1 MDKCRLCP
9 IPHTFQSHCLFNK
22 FFCSTNPYPITETNV
37 SKSTSITLSPIHHFT
52 PIKTKYTNPNFYPY
66 PLLLTPTSTIP
77 STIQKSTFTLKYNY
91 PPFVPPP
98 PPSPSVSPQWSQTPE
113 SLSDL
118 SSPEISSDESDD
130 DFGIPIEWPPSR
142 PMVNF
147 AHATELEEDYEIGWQ
162 WHEQDPGPLVAPYT
176 GFQQCLLDPTKQKP
190 EDFFNALFS
199 SQMYTII
206 TEETNRYVQQKI
218 KRGKFLTNYL
228 FISNQCKTFFQDP
241 EIIYVTRSNSFLLK
255 QCFLS
260 IEIKPIFFVYI
271 TKNFPKIQTSEL
283 HQQNSQNNVKSLFT

>member
-1 MDKCRLCP
+1 MSPNPHQLPSPHPSFHPNQYQIHKTLFLP
-9 IPHTFQSHCLFNK
+9 ISLPPHPYLNHPLN
-22 FFCSTNPYPITETNV
+22 NPKIHIHSQNLN
-37 SKSTSITLSPIHHFT
+37 TSLHT
-52 PIKTKYTNPNFYPY
+52 
-66 PLLLTPTSTIP
+66 
-77 STIQKSTFTLKYNY
+77 
-91 PPFVPPP
+91 PPP
-98 PPSPSVSPQWSQTPE
+98 PFLSISPQLSQTPK

-147 AHATELEEDYEIGWQ
+147 AHDTELEEDYEIGWQ
-162 WHEQDPGPLVAPYT
+162 WHEQDLGPLVAPYT
-176 GFQQCLLDPTKQKP
+176 RFRQYLLDPTKQKP

-199 SQMYTII
+199 LQMYTII

-218 KRGKFLTNYL
+218 QRGKFLTKYL

-260 IEIKPIFFVYI
+260 IEIKQIFCLHNQ
-271 TKNFPKIQTSEL
+271 NFPKIQTSDL
-283 HQQNSQNNVKSLFT
+283 HQENPQNNVKILFT